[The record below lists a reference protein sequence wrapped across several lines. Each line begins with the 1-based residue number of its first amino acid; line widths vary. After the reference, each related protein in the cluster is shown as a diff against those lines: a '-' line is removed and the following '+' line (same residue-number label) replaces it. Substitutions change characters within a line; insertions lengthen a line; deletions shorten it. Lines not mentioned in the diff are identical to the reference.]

1 MERRNS
7 SWGFEATSWFRLCDL
22 SQYKEEFKRV
32 CHRPQILFTWANFR
46 ALEVLLSL
54 QLGLKKWGMV
64 PKERIEDSVSCSL
77 PIVTEVYFSALKTG
91 SSNLPMLLWRH
102 TRLKLWQV
110 KTRVP
115 MGMVLPRRWRLFLSS
130 ATENKFRP
138 TQAYKLRVG
147 QWPCRWQGR
156 TLPSPSVCSKSEF
169 AKYWVCRTQTLRSVQ
184 FFHVRC
190 LQISWWD
197 ILMEYLFLRQCY
209 RQTRWR
215 KRSNICWIGRGRNA
229 PPPWYTEETVWL
241 LFITYILMSFSM
253 IWGQHYRMDPCSAI
267 LMRINLENAWIAF
280 RHIRHTAVL
289 TTCKY

>member
-1 MERRNS
+1 MIPTWNHLTFRQRNHQRKAGIRNAARANRSENNREVIVQGVRPAGHESLILVPTIVKPSVAKYSYSADTADPFHVDAENRALFFIIMGKPRTKMSSNIAWWSTVLVLQREDGSWNPSDRMERRNS

-54 QLGLKKWGMV
+54 QLGLKKWCMV

-91 SSNLPMLLWRH
+91 SSNLPMLLWRR

-130 ATENKFRP
+130 ATVNKFRP
-138 TQAYKLRVG
+138 TQSYKLRVG
-147 QWPCRWQGR
+147 QWACLTCHKAFKK
-156 TLPSPSVCSKSEF
+156 TL
-169 AKYWVCRTQTLRSVQ
+169 
-184 FFHVRC
+184 
-190 LQISWWD
+190 
-197 ILMEYLFLRQCY
+197 
-209 RQTRWR
+209 
-215 KRSNICWIGRGRNA
+215 
-229 PPPWYTEETVWL
+229 
-241 LFITYILMSFSM
+241 
-253 IWGQHYRMDPCSAI
+253 
-267 LMRINLENAWIAF
+267 
-280 RHIRHTAVL
+280 
-289 TTCKY
+289 